1 MSKHIPR
8 PPLSLDSDGDIF
20 DAEGHLLAVIG
31 VDGKSLTNVFLAAPD
46 LLEFAQQVAQV
57 AKNHGNLFI
66 QAWAESVCKN
76 AGFPVVL
83 KDEREFVAGGAT

>member
-1 MSKHIPR
+1 MSSDNSGSAFPET
-8 PPLSLDSDGDIF
+8 PPGRCEA
-20 DAEGHLLAVIG
+20 DAKLIA
-31 VDGKSLTNVFLAAPD
+31 AAPD

-66 QAWAESVCKN
+66 QAWAESVCEN

-83 KDEREFVAGGAT
+83 KDEPDFVAGGGK

>member
-1 MSKHIPR
+1 MNRTEFSVLHKKNDRSIKSTVASWIR
-8 PPLSLDSDGDIF
+8 CEA
-20 DAEGHLLAVIG
+20 DAKLIA
-31 VDGKSLTNVFLAAPD
+31 AAPD

-66 QAWAESVCKN
+66 QVWAESVCKN

-83 KDEREFVAGGAT
+83 KDEPDFVAGGAK

>member
-1 MSKHIPR
+1 VSKYIPR
-8 PPLSLDSDGDIF
+8 PPLSLDSDGDIL

-31 VDGKSLTNVFLAAPD
+31 VDGKSLTNVFLAALD

-66 QAWAESVCKN
+66 HAWAESVCKN

-83 KDEREFVAGGAT
+83 KDEPDFVAGGGK